1 MPENPFTIQLVYAAF
16 IALLGGGVRGYSGFG
31 SGMVMVPLL
40 ALMWGPV
47 DAIAVVVGSGIIGS
61 APLAA
66 TSIKKA
72 NWHTLAPLLITAL
85 IFVPIGGMMLIS
97 LDPALIKRIIAA
109 LILFAALVQM
119 SGWKY
124 TGPSGMVPGGIA
136 GAVSGWANGISA
148 VGGPPS
154 VMYLI
159 SLPDPPLVQRANIA
173 LTIYAHGI
181 LLTLTL
187 LLSGRFILVSIMWS
201 ALILPAYLFGIWG
214 GSKLFR
220 VLPEKI
226 FRWVVLT
233 MLVALSLLIL
243 IG

>member
-1 MPENPFTIQLVYAAF
+1 MPENPFTIQLLYAALAGF
-16 IALLGGGVRGYSGFG
+16 MAGGVRGYSGFG

-47 DAIAVVVGSGIIGS
+47 DAIAVTVGTGIIGS

-66 TSIKKA
+66 SSIRKA
-72 NWHTLAPLLITAL
+72 NWTTLTPLMITAL
-85 IFVPIGGMMLIS
+85 FFVPVGGMMLVV
-97 LDPALIKRIIAA
+97 LDPVIVKRIIAV
-109 LILFAALVQM
+109 LILTAALVQI

-124 TGPSGMVPGGIA
+124 TGPSGLAAGGIA
-136 GAVSGWANGISA
+136 GAISGWANGISA

-159 SLPDPPLVQRANIA
+159 SLPDTPAVQRANIT
-173 LTIYAHGI
+173 LTIYAHGL

-187 LLSGRFILVSIMWS
+187 LLNGRFVLTSIMWS
-201 ALILPAYLFGIWG
+201 ALILPSYFLGTWSGAKAFHV
-214 GSKLFR
+214 F
-220 VLPEKI
+220 PERI

-233 MLVALSLLIL
+233 MLVGLSLLIL

>member
-1 MPENPFTIQLVYAAF
+1 MPENPFTIQLVFAAL

-31 SGMVMVPLL
+31 SGMVMVPLM

-61 APLAA
+61 APLAV

-72 NWHTLAPLLITAL
+72 NWHTLTPLLITAL
-85 IFVPIGGMMLIS
+85 IFVPIGGLMLVT
-97 LDPALIKRIIAA
+97 LDPVLIKRVIASII
-109 LILFAALVQM
+109 LIAALVQM

-124 TGPSGMVPGGIA
+124 TGPRGMVPGGIA
-136 GAVSGWANGISA
+136 GAISGWANGISA

-159 SLPDPPLVQRANIA
+159 SLPDSPLVQRANIA
-173 LTIYAHGI
+173 LTIYAHGT
-181 LLTLTL
+181 LLALTLPF
-187 LLSGRFILVSIMWS
+187 SGRFVLVTIMWS
-201 ALILPAYLFGIWG
+201 ALILPTYLLGVWG

-233 MLVALSLLIL
+233 MLVGLSLLIL